1 MAIVQVSRITHR
13 KGLSENLPQLAGAE
27 FGWVIDDRRLYIGN
41 GTIEEGAPAIGNT
54 EILTEYSDI
63 LSIADTYTYQ
73 GSEAGYTVVTGVTSG
88 DPIQRTLQSK
98 LDDFASVRDF
108 GAVGDGVTDDTDA
121 INRALFQL
129 FCREINTEIR
139 RSLFFPAGT
148 YRVTNSVNIPPY
160 AKLYGEGSESSII
173 KLDVG
178 GDSSFGDYVARTADG
193 DQQIGVNIGNNSA
206 VAPQNIEISAMS
218 FQSDEIQDIFL
229 VEDTVQMSF
238 SDVNFIGPLVQ
249 ADLTDAGDDIACVRF
264 GSTVALVTKQVT
276 FDRCRF
282 SGCSYGINTDEQ
294 VQSVTVSN
302 SRFDTLYQGVLLG
315 QGTPVNGG
323 PEGFRLIQNLFDN
336 IAYEG
341 IIIGDVNTNMTGYNI
356 FLDVAND
363 FQGLGTPEAS
373 VIEISGDNNVSVGDM
388 FERDETDNLTFAR
401 IDVNN
406 KRVFALDKGERY
418 KFGTY
423 NREVG
428 KTASLSITGSA
439 TNIFT
444 VSTSL
449 MSAFTV
455 TYKFTETGGSATRFG
470 KLTIVAQD
478 SDDST
483 GSLTY
488 TDNYT
493 ENNATGLILSVE
505 QTGSTTV
512 AIKYT
517 ASVAGTFNYSIDH
530 LG

>member
-1 MAIVQVSRITHR
+1 MAIVQISRITHR

-27 FGWVIDDRRLYIGN
+27 FGWVIDERRLYIGN

-63 LSIADTYTYQ
+63 LSIADSYTYQ
-73 GSEAGYTVVTGVTSG
+73 GSEAGYTVVTGVNSG
-88 DPIQRTLQSK
+88 DPVQRTLQEK

-121 INRALFQL
+121 INRAMFQL
-129 FCREINTEIR
+129 YCRETNTEIR

-148 YRVTNSVNIPPY
+148 YKVTNSINIPPY

-173 KLDVG
+173 KLDVA
-178 GDSSFGDYVARTADG
+178 GDSTVGEYCARTADG
-193 DQQIGVNIGNNSA
+193 DQQIGVNIGNNGASE
-206 VAPQNIEISAMS
+206 PRNIEISGMS
-218 FQSDEIQDIFL
+218 FQTDELQDIFL
-229 VEDTVQMSF
+229 VDKTTQMSF
-238 SDVNFIGPLVQ
+238 TDVNFIGPLVQ

-264 GSTVALVTKQVT
+264 DSTVALITKQIT

-323 PEGFRLIQNLFDN
+323 PEGFRLIQNLFDDV
-336 IAYEG
+336 AYEG
-341 IIIGDVNTNMTGYNI
+341 IIIGNINTNMTGYNI
-356 FLDVAND
+356 FLDVANN
-363 FQGLGTPEAS
+363 FLGLGNPVAS
-373 VIEISGDNNVSVGDM
+373 VIEITGDNNVSVGDM
-388 FERDETDNLTFAR
+388 FERDETDNLTYAR
-401 IDVNN
+401 IDINS

-428 KTASLSITGSA
+428 KTTDLSVTGSA

-455 TYKFTETGGSATRFG
+455 TYKFTETGGGAIRFG
-470 KLTIVAQD
+470 KLTVVAQD
-478 SDDST
+478 SDDSSGT
-483 GSLTY
+483 LTY
-488 TDNYT
+488 TDDYT
-493 ENNATGLILSVE
+493 ENNASGLILSVT
-505 QTGSTTV
+505 QPGSTTV
-512 AIKYT
+512 AVQYT
-517 ASVAGTFNYSIDH
+517 ATVAGTFNYSIDH